1 MKRTMRVPAAAVCAA
16 AIGPRYTSKVDGLWK
31 WVNAS
36 PVHFYAHRIEWKVWS
51 MGAVDCQTQT
61 YRHWRAISY
70 GHVHGVATPTATS
83 IDITINC

>member
-1 MKRTMRVPAAAVCAA
+1 MRVPAAAVCAA